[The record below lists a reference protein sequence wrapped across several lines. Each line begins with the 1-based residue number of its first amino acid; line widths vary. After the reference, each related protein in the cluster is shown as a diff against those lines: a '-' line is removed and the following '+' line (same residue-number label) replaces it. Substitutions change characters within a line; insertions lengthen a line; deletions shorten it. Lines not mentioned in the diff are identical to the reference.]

1 MEWILALVAGVIVG
15 GVGFFWFSRK
25 KNPVEDNSFLLIQ
38 QQLNSL
44 REQLQQS
51 LSGQH
56 TLLEKTH

>member
-38 QQLNSL
+38 QQFCILIRLILWTFSHLKNNQ
-44 REQLQQS
+44 E
-51 LSGQH
+51 
-56 TLLEKTH
+56 